1 MVKHSL
7 LYIPVIFFLA
17 CKPVKNESARIEI
30 QIINDCFLD
39 IVGTLGY
46 QYHSLRPASQDSV
59 FENPDSLAI
68 GIYPQLQA
76 ITQWKQS
83 IMLALFDNPDK
94 DSVKIKCQNLFE
106 KGFRDS
112 TSMGF
117 DISHIT
123 KRGRY
128 VLFPDLERKYKG
140 KSKIGNIAFSRV
152 SYDTANKV
160 GFLVAEIRD
169 NIKVGII
176 KLVLLQE
183 KNGLW
188 SKVHEDM
195 IEIW

>member
-17 CKPVKNESARIEI
+17 CKPVKNESARIET

-46 QYHSLRPASQDSV
+46 QYHSLRPAPQDDG

-83 IMLALFDNPDK
+83 IMLRLFDNPDK

-106 KGFRDS
+106 KGLKDS
-112 TSMGF
+112 TSNDF

-128 VLFPDLERKYKG
+128 FLFPDLERKYKG
-140 KSKIGNIAFSRV
+140 KSKIGNIAFFQS
-152 SYDTANKV
+152 
-160 GFLVAEIRD
+160 
-169 NIKVGII
+169 
-176 KLVLLQE
+176 LL
-183 KNGLW
+183 
-188 SKVHEDM
+188 
-195 IEIW
+195 